1 MIPMS
6 FEPPRSFATPSG
18 ALPDEGIGA
27 LVVPALV
34 LPAEAIAEELDRR
47 FKADPELEGVV
58 VARGGEASHL
68 VPRDHFYTRTGGP
81 FGFALFQKRPIEL
94 LGKMSPLVVDSGI
107 GARDLAGLALG
118 RSREDQYDPVIV
130 RGAAG
135 ALGLITIRDLLRR
148 VTELEIRFA
157 QLLHP
162 LTGLP
167 GGRLVR
173 EWIEIGLENDTEHPL
188 TVAFADLSGLQ
199 EYNGVYGLL
208 AGDELV
214 RRAAGVLSAA
224 CDRLDGDA
232 RLGHPGGDDFVL
244 VTPRALPL
252 EVLREICQRF
262 DREKLA
268 LFSPVDRGRGWYEA
282 RDDRGNSVRI
292 PLTSMVLAVVHSRSL
307 GLERHPAIF
316 AQLAVRMRRTSTALA
331 DALGRSCFVTSDP
344 RDLGTEISA

>member
-1 MIPMS
+1 MIPS
-6 FEPPRSFATPSG
+6 SAAPSG
-18 ALPDEGIGA
+18 AFPEEGIA
-27 LVVPALV
+27 PLVVPALV
-34 LPAEAIAEELDRR
+34 LAAETIAEELDRC
-47 FKADPELEGVV
+47 FKADPELEGVI
-58 VARGGEASHL
+58 VAREGEPSHL

-94 LGKMSPLVVDSGI
+94 LGKPAPLVVDVGL
-107 GARDLAGLALG
+107 GARALAGLALG
-118 RSREDQYDPVIV
+118 RGREDQYDPVIV
-130 RGAAG
+130 RGADG
-135 ALGLITIRDLLRR
+135 ALGLITIRDLLGR

-173 EWIEIGLENDTEHPL
+173 EWIEKGLEDDPDHQL

-214 RRAAGVLSAA
+214 RRAAAVLDAA
-224 CDRLDGDA
+224 CRSLGGDV

-244 VTPRALPL
+244 VSPRSLAV
-252 EVLREICQRF
+252 EGLREICHRF

-268 LFSPVDRGRGWYEA
+268 LFSAVDRGRGWYEA
-282 RDDRGNSVRI
+282 RDDRGNAVRI
-292 PLTSMVLAVVHSRSL
+292 PLTSMVLAVVDSRAL
-307 GLERHPAIF
+307 GEERHPAIF
-316 AQLAVRMRRTSTALA
+316 AQLAVRMRRTSIALA

-344 RDLGTEISA
+344 RDLGRRSAA